1 MKWSGLVFVLLCAAT
16 ATGCATAVP
25 TMVGGSTTP
34 EHRTDLG
41 LGGAAR
47 VPLGKLK
54 NWDTG
59 EPNYQPDASAGGV
72 VPMGY
77 GRYGLTERWDLGLLV
92 AGTMAR
98 ADFRNETLLQDGS
111 TRTALVLG
119 LSPYGG
125 WIAEDGARA
134 SGGRAGFEVPVAYGV
149 EIGGVYEFWL
159 GARAS
164 GEWVKGDF
172 ERDETNA
179 SLQSGFGIRVGPV
192 IGMALGI
199 RRFHALVELTA
210 AYEHWSIGGFDSG
223 SRLKRNGVALI
234 PGFALR
240 LRL

>member
-1 MKWSGLVFVLLCAAT
+1 MKWLVLVLLSVVAAG
-16 ATGCATAVP
+16 GCATAVP
-25 TMVGGSTTP
+25 AMVGGSTTP
-34 EHRTDLG
+34 KHRTDLG
-41 LGGAAR
+41 VGGAAR

-77 GRYGLTERWDLGLLV
+77 GRYGLTDEWDLGLLV

-98 ADFRNETLLQDGS
+98 ADFRNETLLKDGS
-111 TRTALVLG
+111 SRSALVVG
-119 LSPYGG
+119 ISPYGG

-134 SGGRAGFEVPVAYGV
+134 AGGRAGLEVPFTYGV

-159 GARAS
+159 GGRAS

-172 ERDETNA
+172 ERGDAQT
-179 SLQSGFGIRVGPV
+179 LQSGFGIRVGPV

-210 AYEHWSIGGFDSG
+210 AYEHWSIGGVDG
-223 SRLKRNGVALI
+223 GRLRRNGVALI

>member
-1 MKWSGLVFVLLCAAT
+1 MKWFGLAFALVSVAA
-16 ATGCATAVP
+16 ASGCATAVP
-25 TMVGGSTTP
+25 TMAGGSTTP
-34 EHRTDLG
+34 KHRTDLG
-41 LGGAAR
+41 VGGAAR

-59 EPNYQPDASAGGV
+59 EPNFQPDASAGGV

-77 GRYGLTERWDLGLLV
+77 GRYGLTDRWDLGLLV

-98 ADFRNETLLQDGS
+98 ADFRYEKLLSDGS
-111 TRTALVLG
+111 SRSALVVG

-125 WIAEDGARA
+125 YIAENGGSAN
-134 SGGRAGFEVPVAYGV
+134 GGRAGFEVPVTYGV
-149 EIGGVYEFWL
+149 DIGSVYEIWV
-159 GARAS
+159 GARVG
-164 GEWVKGDF
+164 GEWVKSDF
-172 ERDETNA
+172 QRMDDGT
-179 SLQSGFGIRVGPV
+179 LQSGFGIRAGPV

-210 AYEHWSIGGFDSG
+210 AYEHWSIGDVEGG
-223 SRLKRNGVALI
+223 RLRRNGVALI